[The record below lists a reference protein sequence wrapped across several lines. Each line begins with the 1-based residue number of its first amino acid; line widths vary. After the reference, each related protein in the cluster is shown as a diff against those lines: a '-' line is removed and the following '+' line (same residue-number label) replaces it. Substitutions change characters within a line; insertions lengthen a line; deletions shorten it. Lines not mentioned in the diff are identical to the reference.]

1 MARQTGPILFE
12 GTISIVTGYQMNG
25 KHYLKMKS
33 SISRKR
39 VLQDLQFKNTRRYA
53 AWFGQA
59 SSIAKQVYHE
69 VPLENRSQHGLWY
82 PLRKKAESLV
92 RKELPRSEIIRL
104 LKEEFIE
111 PLKKNMQKPVVPVAT
126 VIKQP
131 EFSFEE
137 IPGLSLFE
145 TGIDRTVESSLI
157 DQLAASQAFV
167 KNILLKKNKII
178 IKPRTGQRMQR
189 FRR

>member
-1 MARQTGPILFE
+1 MATQKGLIVFE
-12 GTISIVTGYQMNG
+12 GTISNITGYQMNG

-39 VLQDLQFKNTRRYA
+39 VLRDLRFKNTRRYA

-59 SSIAKQVYHE
+59 SSIAKKVYHE

-82 PLRKKAESLV
+82 PLRKRAESLV
-92 RKELPRSEIIRL
+92 RKELQRSEIIRL

-111 PLKKNMQKPVVPVAT
+111 PLKKHMQKPVVPVAT
-126 VIKQP
+126 IIKQP

-137 IPGLSLFE
+137 ISGSSLFE
-145 TGIDRTVESSLI
+145 TEIIRTAESSLI
-157 DQLAASQAFV
+157 DQLVASQAFV
-167 KNILLKKNKII
+167 KNILLKKNRII
-178 IKPRTGQRMQR
+178 TQSRVAQRGQKWR
-189 FRR
+189 

>member
-1 MARQTGPILFE
+1 MATQKGPIVFE
-12 GTISIVTGYQMNG
+12 GTFSNITGYQMNG

-39 VLQDLQFKNTRRYA
+39 VLQDWRFKNTRRYA

-59 SSIAKQVYHE
+59 SSIAKEVYRE
-69 VPLENRSQHGLWY
+69 VPLENRSQHGFWY

-92 RKELPRSEIIRL
+92 RQELPRSEIIRL

-111 PLKKNMQKPVVPVAT
+111 PLKKNIQKPVVPVAT

-131 EFSFEE
+131 EFSLEE
-137 IPGLSLFE
+137 ISGLRLFE
-145 TGIDRTVESSLI
+145 TEINRTAESSLI
-157 DQLAASQAFV
+157 DQLVASQAFV

-178 IKPRTGQRMQR
+178 TQSCVGQRRQR
-189 FRR
+189 LR